1 MSDVA
6 PMRVLVVNWLD
17 RENPQAGGAEAHL
30 HETFGRLAQRGHEI
44 TLLAS
49 GWRGCDPRAELD
61 GIDVHRTGARYTF
74 SLAAPR
80 YFGRRLRGRPFDVVV
95 EDLNKVPLFTRY
107 WTHAP
112 VVALVHHLFGA
123 TAFQEASFPLAAAT
137 WLLERPIPFVFR
149 SAPTIAVSASTR
161 EDLGRR
167 GLDASRIE
175 VIPNGIDLE
184 RYTPHPEG
192 LRTPEPSLLFLGRLK
207 KYKRVDLLLRAV
219 ALLASD
225 GSDVTL
231 RIGGSGDDRA
241 RLEKVAHELGV
252 ADRVSFHGFVKEEE
266 KLDLFRT
273 SWLHA
278 LTSPNE
284 GWGISIMEASACG
297 TPSIASDAPGLRES
311 VVDGETGLLVPHGD
325 VRTLANSIASL
336 LEDDERRQA
345 MGRMARSF
353 AEQYSWDA
361 SADQM
366 EAFLSRVVAGSALG

>member
-1 MSDVA
+1 VSEAA

-49 GWRGCDPRAELD
+49 GWKGCDPRAELD
-61 GIDVHRTGARYTF
+61 GIQVHRTGARYTF

-80 YFGRRLRGRPFDVVV
+80 YFRRELSDRPFDVVV

-107 WTHAP
+107 WTSAP
-112 VVALVHHLFGA
+112 VVALVHHLFGT

-137 WLLERPIPFVFR
+137 WLLERPIPLVFR
-149 SAPTIAVSASTR
+149 TTPTIAVSASTR

-167 GLDASRIE
+167 GLDTNRIE

-184 RYTPHPEG
+184 HYTPHPEG

-207 KYKRVDLLLRAV
+207 KYKGVELLVRAV
-219 ALLASD
+219 AVLASE
-225 GSDVTL
+225 GVQVTL
-231 RIGGSGDDRA
+231 RVGGSGNDRA
-241 RLEKVAHELGV
+241 RLEKIALDLDVKDQVHFL
-252 ADRVSFHGFVKEEE
+252 GFVNEEE
-266 KLDLFRT
+266 KLELFRT

-297 TPSIASDAPGLRES
+297 TPSVASDAPGLRES
-311 VVDGETGLLVPHGD
+311 VVDGQTGLLVRHGD
-325 VRTLANSIASL
+325 VRALADSIAAL
-336 LEDDERRQA
+336 LDDGERRLG
-345 MGRMARSF
+345 MGRQARAF

-361 SADQM
+361 SADMM
-366 EAFLSRVVAGSALG
+366 EAFLRRVVA